1 MIYIVGVF
9 NINIY
14 KIGKY
19 LGKHLGSPK
28 ALNQFNVSRE
38 FNARPCKDGL
48 FILGP
53 RGENKLNCIS
63 ISHQGWDSSSNRE
76 IRWEFY

>member
-1 MIYIVGVF
+1 MIYIVDVF

-48 FILGP
+48 FIRL
-53 RGENKLNCIS
+53 
-63 ISHQGWDSSSNRE
+63 
-76 IRWEFY
+76 